1 VRHVNRLV
9 AVLAV
14 VTLVGTVWWL
24 VGRGRAGRE
33 VYPVPGEGKER
44 VTVEVLNASGVD
56 GLARAATMRLR
67 ARGIDVVFYG
77 NAPIDTLQLTRV
89 VTRQGDSTAAQRVRD
104 ALEVGQIADEP
115 EARLLLSV
123 SVYLGRDAALTL
135 GFRP

>member
-1 VRHVNRLV
+1 
-9 AVLAV
+9 
-14 VTLVGTVWWL
+14 
-24 VGRGRAGRE
+24 